1 MCKHGIKTT
10 PVFFYQL
17 MEKNLG
23 RYFQVRSLYYQV
35 AQCNQKRPI
44 PVWSK
49 WQVRSQK
56 IKKGQTST
64 LITAITSKHLPK
76 LVSTDLTI
84 KSDSVLTNPHKKKK
98 KKKTDQA
105 GHHPSISMSREFQT
119 CFTSENNYLFSL
131 IIFYDYTTDIVYIID
146 FTISDTFIISW
157 TNGRIC
163 CLKRQKLTGLLLK

>member
-44 PVWSK
+44 PVWSR

-56 IKKGQTST
+56 IKKGQAST

-98 KKKTDQA
+98 RKRLTKLDTI
-105 GHHPSISMSREFQT
+105 PVFQCLGNFRPVLLPKIII
-119 CFTSENNYLFSL
+119 CFLSLFSTIIRL
-131 IIFYDYTTDIVYIID
+131 ISFISLT